1 MTGPEGSP
9 NWQSPEA
16 ACGAAVISLHLFP
29 HFSKRPAA
37 VPRAQRQNNVYVL
50 FLLFI
55 GQISVGM

>member
-16 ACGAAVISLHLFP
+16 AAVISLH
-29 HFSKRPAA
+29 FSKTPAA

-50 FLLFI
+50 LLLLAKS
-55 GQISVGM
+55 Q